1 MGVVF
6 AKTPKG
12 HEEITSKAGGL
23 TPRVRQVL
31 IFVDGKRTV
40 DELRGMLQSDDL
52 QHTLGMLEEEG
63 YIAISSVISPQGTV
77 SAPAAAL
84 PPIIITRTVIEP
96 AQLPAMPDPVRLQQ
110 ARNFMGNTLKTFVG
124 SLGTSS
130 LLDRIENADGH
141 TGLRGLYDEWYHAI
155 TTSRDGRREAEG
167 LRTKLL
173 LVI

>member
-23 TPRVRQVL
+23 TPRERRVL
-31 IFVDGKRTV
+31 IFVDGRRTV
-40 DELRGMLQSDDL
+40 DELRSMLHSDDL
-52 QHTLGMLEEEG
+52 QHTLGMLEEDG
-63 YIAISSVISPQGTV
+63 YIAVSSVISPQGKV

-84 PPIIITRTVIEP
+84 PPITAFGE
-96 AQLPAMPDPVRLQQ
+96 LPTTSDPVRLQQ
-110 ARNFMGNTLKTFVG
+110 ARNFMSNTLKTFVG

-130 LLDRIENADGH
+130 LLDRIEDADGH
-141 TGLRGLYDEWYHAI
+141 TGLRGLYDEWYQTI
-155 TTSRDGRREAEG
+155 MTSRDGRREAEG

-173 LVI
+173 QVI

>member
-23 TPRVRQVL
+23 TPRVRRVL

-52 QHTLGMLEEEG
+52 QHTLGMLEEDG
-63 YIAISSVISPQGTV
+63 YIAVSSVINPQGTV
-77 SAPAAAL
+77 SAPPAAL
-84 PPIIITRTVIEP
+84 PPIAAFGE
-96 AQLPAMPDPVRLQQ
+96 LPATPDPVRLQQ
-110 ARNFMGNTLKTFVG
+110 ARNFMSNTLKTFVG

-130 LLDRIENADGH
+130 LLDRIETADGH
-141 TGLRGLYDEWYHAI
+141 TGLRGLYDEWYQAI
-155 TTSRDGRREAEG
+155 TTTRDGRRYAAG

>member
-23 TPRVRQVL
+23 TPRVRRVL

-40 DELRGMLQSDDL
+40 DDLRGMLQSDDL
-52 QHTLGMLEEEG
+52 QHTLGMLEEDG
-63 YIAISSVISPQGTV
+63 YIAVSSVISPQGMV

-84 PPIIITRTVIEP
+84 PPITAFSE
-96 AQLPAMPDPVRLQQ
+96 LPATPDPVRLQQ
-110 ARNFMGNTLKTFVG
+110 ARNFMSNTLKTFVG

-141 TGLRGLYDEWYHAI
+141 TGLRGLYDEWYHTI
-155 TTSRDGRREAEG
+155 TTSRDGRREADG

-173 LVI
+173 LAI